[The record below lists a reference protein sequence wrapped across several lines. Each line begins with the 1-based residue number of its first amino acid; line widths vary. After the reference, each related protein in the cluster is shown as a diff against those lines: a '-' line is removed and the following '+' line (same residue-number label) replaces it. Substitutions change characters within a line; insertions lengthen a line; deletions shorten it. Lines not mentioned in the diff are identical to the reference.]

1 MSTLELLARVT
12 VEHRQKHKPLRNIL
26 IMDDCIVVSN
36 LSKTVQAPEGPL
48 TILQDI
54 ELNVKP
60 GEALVI
66 TGESGSGKTTLL
78 GLMAGLDTATQGEV
92 ILLGE
97 KLSDKNEEQRAAIRK
112 GQVGFVFQSFHL
124 VTGASALQNVMLPLE
139 LSGRPEAGQL
149 AEKVLHSVG
158 LSHRLNTPVEHLSGG
173 EQQRVAIARAY
184 AVEPI
189 ILFAD
194 EPTGNLDSRT
204 GLQISELLF
213 DLRDQAGTSLILVTH
228 EERMTE
234 RANRQIKMNQGRIID
249 KLQLQS

>member
-1 MSTLELLARVT
+1 
-12 VEHRQKHKPLRNIL
+12 
-26 IMDDCIVVSN
+26 MDDCIVVSN

-54 ELNVKP
+54 ELKVKP

-78 GLMAGLDTATQGEV
+78 GLMAGLDIATQGEV
-92 ILLGE
+92 NLLGE
-97 KLSDKNEEQRAAIRK
+97 NLSDKNEEQRAAIRK

-124 VTGASALQNVMLPLE
+124 VTGATALQNVMLPLE
-139 LSGRPEAGQL
+139 LSDKQNALKL
-149 AEKVLHSVG
+149 AEQVLTRVG
-158 LSHRLNTPVEHLSGG
+158 LDHRLNTPVEHLSGG

-184 AVEPI
+184 AVEPV

-194 EPTGNLDSRT
+194 EPTGNLDTRT

-213 DLRDQAGTSLILVTH
+213 DLRDQAGTTLILVTH
-228 EERMTE
+228 EERLTE
-234 RANRQIKMNQGRIID
+234 RADRQVKMSQGCITDSIN
-249 KLQLQS
+249 L

>member
-1 MSTLELLARVT
+1 
-12 VEHRQKHKPLRNIL
+12 
-26 IMDDCIVVSN
+26 MDDCIVVSN

-54 ELNVKP
+54 ELKVKP

-78 GLMAGLDTATQGEV
+78 GLMAGLDIATQGEV
-92 ILLGE
+92 NLLGE
-97 KLSDKNEEQRAAIRK
+97 NLSDKNEEQRAAIRK

-124 VTGASALQNVMLPLE
+124 VTGATALQNVMLPLE
-139 LSGRPEAGQL
+139 LSGKQNALKL
-149 AEKVLHSVG
+149 AEQVLTRVG
-158 LSHRLNTPVEHLSGG
+158 LDHRLNTPVEHLSGG

-184 AVEPI
+184 AVEPA

-194 EPTGNLDSRT
+194 EPTGNLDTRT

-213 DLRDQAGTSLILVTH
+213 DLRDQAGTTLILVTH
-228 EERMTE
+228 EERLTE
-234 RANRQIKMNQGRIID
+234 RADRQVKMSQGCITES
-249 KLQLQS
+249 LNL